1 MTDFIEKGFGRI
13 ILDNASGIPVDLSAT
28 VMSIQIAANRQV
40 GSFYVLGEDFS
51 RSNDGKA
58 SWTATLSFYM
68 SLGAAEA
75 YAHLQTWMMPGSNL
89 RPGARTIMIDTP
101 DSEIGSRRLEGEARI
116 ESLDPLMDID
126 ASSTD
131 VQRVTARLRGD
142 GELTPSI
149 VAT

>member
-13 ILDNASGIPVDLSAT
+13 ILDNASLIPVDLSAT
-28 VMSIQIAANRQV
+28 VMSIQVSANRQV
-40 GSFYVLGEDFS
+40 GSFFVLGEDYS

-58 SWTATLSFYM
+58 SWTATLQFYM

-75 YAHLQTWMMPGSNL
+75 YAHLLTWFAPGSGQ
-89 RPGARTIMIDTP
+89 RPGPRTIMIDTP
-101 DSEIGSRRLEGEARI
+101 DSEIGSRRVEGEVRI
-116 ESLDPLMDID
+116 ESLDPLVDID

-131 VQRVTARLRGD
+131 IQRVTCRLRGD